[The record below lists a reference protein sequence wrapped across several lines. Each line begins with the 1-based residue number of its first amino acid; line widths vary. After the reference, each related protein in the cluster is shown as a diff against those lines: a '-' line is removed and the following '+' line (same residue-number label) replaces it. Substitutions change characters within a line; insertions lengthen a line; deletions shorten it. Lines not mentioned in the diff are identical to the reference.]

1 MRRKHLD
8 VSVSHDEFEDLNN
21 ALEDHRDG
29 FKRMAE
35 EAANGFGLEPEYW
48 EGRAAEV
55 EGLRETIHEHSTD
68 ELEQGESSTK
78 EADTG
83 SEVDSARDQGFDSDS
98 RQ

>member
-1 MRRKHLD
+1 MRRKHID

-29 FKRMAE
+29 FKQMAE

-55 EGLRETIHEHSTD
+55 EGLREMIHEHSTD
-68 ELEQGESSTK
+68 ELEQGDSSTK

-83 SEVDSARDQGFDSDS
+83 PEADSARDQDFDSDS

>member
-1 MRRKHLD
+1 MPRKHVD
-8 VSVSHDEFEDLNN
+8 VSVSHAEFEDLNN

-29 FKRMAE
+29 FKKMAE
-35 EAANGFGLEPEYW
+35 EATNGFGLEPAYW
-48 EGRAAEV
+48 EGRAQEV

-68 ELEQGESSTK
+68 ELEQSESSTK

-83 SEVDSARDQGFDSDS
+83 PEVDSARDRDFESDS